1 MAFMSLAA
9 ATMSLKLNGVEV
21 LGTGIN
27 ANSGLIGESDA
38 IEFPQEVEHFM
49 RKVGVRG
56 EKEWGRTGERGGDV
70 KIRTMATSVLG
81 HRIRQKFN
89 AQRKIGLGEFAAVP
103 VSLDFKD
110 ETNGEKWSGT
120 GGVIKAGPHG
130 PKAGSSGYEP
140 SIWTIEFEDID
151 YDPGSEFEAAVA

>member
-9 ATMSLKLNGVEV
+9 ANISLKLNGVEV
-21 LGTGIN
+21 LGTGNN
-27 ANSGLIGESDA
+27 ANSGLFGESDA

-70 KIRTMATSVLG
+70 KLKTMATSILG

-89 AQRKIGLGEFAAVP
+89 AQRKIGSGEFRAIP
-103 VSLDFKD
+103 VQIEFTDT
-110 ETNGEKWSGT
+110 TNGEKWIGT

-140 SIWTIEFEDID
+140 SMWTLEFEDID
-151 YDPGSEFEAAVA
+151 YQPGSTFEAAVA